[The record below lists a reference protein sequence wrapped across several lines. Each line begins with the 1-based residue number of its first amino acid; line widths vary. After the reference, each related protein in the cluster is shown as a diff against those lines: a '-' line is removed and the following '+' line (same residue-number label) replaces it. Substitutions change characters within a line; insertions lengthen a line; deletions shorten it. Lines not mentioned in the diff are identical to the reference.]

1 MQGAASHALWQAWAL
16 MEAKQ
21 GDKTA
26 VRYLFKRGLEANPR
40 SRYLYLAWALWEKG
54 EGNREN
60 ACKLLERGHKLN
72 TRDPAILQVLCVAC
86 RHY

>member
-1 MQGAASHALWQAWAL
+1 M
-16 MEAKQ
+16 
-21 GDKTA
+21 
-26 VRYLFKRGLEANPR
+26 RYLFKRGLEANPR

-86 RHY
+86 QHY